1 MMFDS
6 DIVEIAIG
14 LIFVYFLLSLVASA
28 VTEWI
33 SRMAG
38 LRSSN
43 LYDGIENIL
52 QDPELIRKFYTHP
65 LITPTL
71 KAYNRKKDDIEQEL
85 DAKLRQ
91 LNAELEK
98 QDVDVKAV
106 EKIKREFKGLIANK
120 PSYISS
126 RNFALVLLEVA
137 QEGSASQNV
146 KALQEALSKGL
157 PGDSS
162 IERSLLTL
170 VDQAS
175 GNFEKTVTNVENWF
189 DDVMDRASGW
199 YARKAQLITL
209 AFAFVV
215 AIGLNAD
222 TLTIVHQLS
231 QDRTLRATVVAAA
244 DRYVEEAQTD
254 PEAGLEDATTQG
266 LRDELQSLGI
276 PLGWRGKWED
286 TDGDG
291 RPEEIRAFP
300 NPLIIG
306 QTAPFFL
313 KLLGLIITAMA
324 ISLGAP
330 FWFDLLGKISNI
342 RGAGSAPA
350 PAIEPAS
357 PPKQASASEASEPTG
372 FGSPADVPSSA
383 AEEDE

>member
-1 MMFDS
+1 MFDS

-14 LIFVYFLLSLVASA
+14 LIFVYILLSLVASA

-43 LYDGIENIL
+43 LYDGIENML
-52 QDPELIRKFYTHP
+52 QDPQLIKKFYTHP

-71 KAYNRKKDDIEQEL
+71 KAYNRKKDDIE
-85 DAKLRQ
+85 AKLQ
-91 LNAELEK
+91 VELAK
-98 QDVDVKAV
+98 QDVDMK
-106 EKIKREFKGLIANK
+106 EIKKLIANK

-137 QEGSASQNV
+137 QEGSGSQNV
-146 KALQEALSKGL
+146 KTLQEALRNGL
-157 PGDSS
+157 PEESG
-162 IERSLLTL
+162 IEGSLLTL

-175 GNFEKTVTNVENWF
+175 GDFEKAVTNVENWF
-189 DDVMDRASGW
+189 DDVMDRVSGW

-209 AFAFVV
+209 FFAFIVAFA
-215 AIGLNAD
+215 LNAD

-231 QDRTLRATVVAAA
+231 QDSTLRATVVAAA
-244 DRYVEEAQTD
+244 DRYVEEAQKD
-254 PEAGLEDATTQG
+254 PEAGLEDATTQE

-291 RPEEIRAFP
+291 RPEELRAFP
-300 NPLIIG
+300 NPLISG
-306 QTAPFFL
+306 QTSPFLL
-313 KLLGLIITAMA
+313 KLLGLIITGMA

-342 RGAGSAPA
+342 RAAGSAPA
-350 PAIEPAS
+350 TDVAS
-357 PPKQASASEASEPTG
+357 QKKQANASETPEPSG
-372 FGSPADVPSSA
+372 
-383 AEEDE
+383 